1 MWLLQAASYSSAR
14 KKYVDTG
21 VIPQDVFE
29 KLSDL
34 DGSQNK
40 KYLEFIC
47 YLYANKDVVD
57 KVIKKWEF
65 HFEYG
70 TSFESQYHKVSFLFS
85 DVLYLLE
92 RGGLKFNLDSLKSP
106 ESVLNFFEDCF
117 RLIYRLAFKSLGL
130 GRLKEGEDYK
140 IVASGGVQSNST
152 NPNRSRYWFIVRVHN
167 QPAANVIGSGTPWCV
182 VPKGNNHWEGDYFLD
197 TFNTFYV
204 IYIFD
209 HFILK
214 GIPHE
219 VTNKY
224 GVVWGNNS
232 LNNPIDFVDSNNK
245 KLNIYRASKEIG
257 LLSGFIK
264 DTFDKNRIKRGKD
277 FPKEVLDFIFFMK
290 EYWKI
295 NSDLVDDVIW
305 DKNSRTLKFPN
316 ETKLHIDLGFLKQFD
331 GFLFPDRMDF
341 YLDGVTLFELK
352 GSGGTL
358 ESLEGF
364 RCFGSGSPKRL
375 IVDGPIKIKST
386 LGVEYFKVVEFSNC
400 EIEVFSDL
408 GCGFFIRNCKI
419 SKLGPSKQGEF
430 DPMYQDIVVENS
442 DFPWGEFGSISFN
455 GGRDFKPAK
464 IIYIIIGPGVK
475 TSLRGLRGDSK
486 SVFQI
491 RTNGEVDLGG
501 AEFKN
506 DLFISYDPY
515 KPVEGIVFKG
525 ELGPIGG
532 DLVVNLS
539 PSANESKHRDL
550 TSWIPSYV
558 GGNLRMAGFST
569 KDFKFLSNCRVGG
582 EVHLSSI
589 NFMGGIFNF
598 MGLETLITQK
608 ITIELYN
615 KIKGIDFDHFPY
627 QIPYI
632 YIKEKRRHE
641 VHKRFVE
648 DFINSGVKKKYKGIF
663 KLNGI
668 EV

>member
-1 MWLLQAASYSSAR
+1 
-14 KKYVDTG
+14 
-21 VIPQDVFE
+21 
-29 KLSDL
+29 
-34 DGSQNK
+34 
-40 KYLEFIC
+40 
-47 YLYANKDVVD
+47 
-57 KVIKKWEF
+57 
-65 HFEYG
+65 
-70 TSFESQYHKVSFLFS
+70 
-85 DVLYLLE
+85 LLE
-92 RGGLKFNLDSLKSP
+92 RGGLKFNLDSLKRP
-106 ESVLNFFEDCF
+106 ESVLDFFEDCF
-117 RLIYRLAFKSLGL
+117 RLIYKSAAKYLGL
-130 GRLKEGEDYK
+130 DRLKSEEDYK
-140 IVASGGVQSNST
+140 IVASGGIHLFST
-152 NPNRSRYWFIVRVHN
+152 NRPRYWFIVRVHN

-182 VPKGNNHWEGDYFLD
+182 VPKGNEHWDGHYRLD

-204 IYIFD
+204 VYFFD
-209 HFILK
+209 HFIFNGK
-214 GIPHE
+214 PRE
-219 VTNKY
+219 ENEKY
-224 GVVWGNNS
+224 GIVWGWDS
-232 LNNPIDFVDSNNK
+232 LKNPIDCVDSTNK
-245 KLNIYRASKEIG
+245 KSNVERMSKYLE
-257 LLSGFIK
+257 LPPKFIR
-264 DTFDKNRIKRGKD
+264 DTLDKNRIKRGVD
-277 FPKEVLDFIFFMK
+277 FPKEVMDFIFFMK

-295 NSDLVDDVIW
+295 SQEIVDGVVW
-305 DKNSRTLKFPN
+305 DKNSRTLRFPSN
-316 ETKLHIDLGFLKQFD
+316 SHLRIDLGFLKNFG
-331 GFLFPDRMDF
+331 GFLFPDWMDF
-341 YLDGVTLFELK
+341 YLSGVEFVTLK
-352 GSGGTL
+352 GSGVTL
-358 ESLEGF
+358 ESFEGCNCFKSQVHPPKIWLEV
-364 RCFGSGSPKRL
+364 K
-375 IVDGPIKIKST
+375 GPIKIKST

-408 GCGFFIRNCKI
+408 GCSFFIRNCKI

-430 DPMYQDIVVENS
+430 DPIFSTTISGYMGSNSPYPDIVVENS
-442 DFPWGEFGSISFN
+442 DFPWGELGSISFN
-455 GGRDFKPAK
+455 GGRDFKSAK
-464 IIYIIIGPGVK
+464 IIIIIIGPGVK
-475 TSLRGLRGDSK
+475 TSLRGLSGDSK